1 MATTTFRI
9 RLRALRARLADER
22 GGVAV
27 IFAVAIVPVAFLSL
41 VMLDYS
47 RASTAKQG
55 LQENLDAATLIAARS
70 SAIAADDIDKI
81 GEQALLA
88 QLPANSGITGL
99 SKGSNGRVA
108 AATFTP
114 NGSTISGSA
123 EATYTPMIAGMF
135 LKTSGNPTGG
145 MKISAK
151 SEVVRSMGR
160 LEIAMVLDTTGSMS
174 GSKITNL
181 KDAAKNFV
189 TTMEAAQKRSVLPPS
204 TPAVRIAVVP
214 FSTTVKVLAPIS
226 VASYNLSATPANRS
240 GIPTWLDGSASAFPL
255 ADDIF
260 SGSSRTDRF
269 KMLKQMGVKWGGCVE
284 ARKAPYDIQD
294 TAPDTTK
301 PDTLFTPFFWP
312 DEPDTSSSFKNDY
325 LSDGTT
331 STNWLT
337 RERRPQK
344 YTSAPASG
352 TFSQGS
358 GYGAAGVLGPN
369 AGCAM
374 QQLQRLT
381 TDFDSLR
388 DAIDDLVPS
397 GETNIPLGLMWG
409 WHAISP
415 YAPLAN
421 GSAYNTENLTKVIV
435 LMTDGDNTMNDSGN
449 SNDSWYHGYGYIWQ
463 NRLGTTSSDGSVR
476 AAKLDARLV
485 ALCNNIRDAHIVI
498 YTVGVGVSTGAKGRL
513 QDCAKNAGGL
523 YYDVNATGSNLDA
536 AFSAI
541 AGSIENLRIS
551 K

>member
-1 MATTTFRI
+1 MSKAIQSVAMAA
-9 RLRALRARLADER
+9 RALQRDER

-27 IFAVAIVPVAFLSL
+27 IFALAIIPVAFLSL

-70 SAIAADDIDKI
+70 SAIEPDAVDKI
-81 GEQALLA
+81 GEEAFMA
-88 QLPANSGITGL
+88 QLPSNAGIAGLTPDKNGRLTGL
-99 SKGSNGRVA
+99 
-108 AATFTP
+108 TFTP
-114 NGSTISGSA
+114 NGNTISGA
-123 EATYTPMIAGMF
+123 VDATYTPMIAGMF
-135 LKTSGNPTGG
+135 LKSASNPTGG
-145 MKISAK
+145 IKIAAR

-160 LEIAMVLDTTGSMS
+160 LEIAMVLDTTGSMQ
-174 GSKITNL
+174 GSKIDNL
-181 KDAAKNFV
+181 KEAAKNFV
-189 TTMEAAQKRSVLPPS
+189 TTMEAAHKRSVLPPS

-214 FSTTVKVLAPIS
+214 FSTTVKVLAPMS
-226 VASYNLSATPANRS
+226 AASYTSATSRG
-240 GIPTWLDGSASAFPL
+240 GIPTWLDGTASAFPL

-269 KMLKQMGVKWGGCVE
+269 KLLRQMGVKWGGCVE

-294 TAPDTTK
+294 TAPTTSNAS
-301 PDTLFTPFFWP
+301 TLFTPFFWP
-312 DEPDTSSSFKNDY
+312 DEPDTSSAFKNDY
-325 LSDGTT
+325 LSDGTS
-331 STNWLT
+331 STDWKT

-344 YTSAPASG
+344 YTASPANG
-352 TFSQGS
+352 TFSQGY

-381 TDFDSLR
+381 TDFSSLR

-415 YAPLAN
+415 NAPLAD

-463 NRLGTTSSDGSVR
+463 NRLGTTSSDANVR
-476 AAKLDARLV
+476 SGKLDDRLKS
-485 ALCNNIRDAHIVI
+485 LCANIRNANIIV
-498 YTVGVGVSTGAKGRL
+498 YAVGVGVSTNAKGML

-523 YYDVNATGSNLDA
+523 YYDVNSTGSNLDA